1 MHALA
6 WEATISFSLLRLPFC
21 CLSWIEK
28 LASVGF
34 ISCPRIPPHS
44 LNQHRPHRSFCFL
57 CLFFQ
62 TRKVQAVFLSYYRC
76 TQKTNWKLEPYHT
89 HCYTLCIVKLFFN
102 VISASPGNT
111 SSHNLFCFYSVFTPC
126 VPPLRAPFPP
136 HSLHFY
142 LLIGGGR
149 TDGQLSD

>member
-21 CLSWIEK
+21 CLLWRK
-28 LASVGF
+28 NLASVGF
-34 ISCPRIPPHS
+34 ISCPRIPPRS
-44 LNQHRPHRSFCFL
+44 LNSIDHIVLFVFVF
-57 CLFFQ
+57 FFQ
-62 TRKVQAVFLSYYRC
+62 TRNVRATLLSYYRC

-89 HCYTLCIVKLFFN
+89 HCYTLCNVKLFFN

-142 LLIGGGR
+142 LLTGGGR